1 MTTTKKVKR
10 ALHDPA
16 WCAHAG
22 MPCTHRREETMGDG
36 TLCMAHAAERQIA
49 VIEHGVLIDPH
60 DSIRALLWKIK
71 ELETRLS
78 EEVDSIRGD
87 MPSADDR

>member
-1 MTTTKKVKR
+1 MKKTVKKPP
-10 ALHDPA
+10 HDPA

-60 DSIRALLWKIK
+60 DSVRALLWKIK
-71 ELETRLS
+71 ELESQLDD
-78 EEVDSIRGD
+78 VRGELRD
-87 MPSADDR
+87 RDDR